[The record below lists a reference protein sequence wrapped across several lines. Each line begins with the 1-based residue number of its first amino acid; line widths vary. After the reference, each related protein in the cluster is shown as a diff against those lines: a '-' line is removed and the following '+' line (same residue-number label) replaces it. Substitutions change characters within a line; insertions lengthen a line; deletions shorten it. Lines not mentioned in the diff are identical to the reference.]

1 MADSKPKA
9 TEQDMSEIKTPSIL
23 PMSQSFGNSLRHVN
37 RLIHRDLGARIAPLG
52 ITLGQWYALR
62 TLWYS
67 DGLTQVELAQKSG
80 IAGPAMVIA
89 VRALLAI
96 GLVTRR
102 RHSSDKRKYIISL
115 TEKGR
120 RMEEPALQAAINANC
135 DALDGVSSAD
145 IEVAMRVLAK
155 AYDNLTAVG
164 IPVAAEDGVDAM
176 IE

>member
-1 MADSKPKA
+1 MTDIQASTA
-9 TEQDMSEIKTPSIL
+9 SIL
-23 PMSQSFGNSLRHVN
+23 PMAQSFGNSLRHVN
-37 RLIHRDLGARIAPLG
+37 RLIQRDLGSRIAPLG

-62 TLWYS
+62 TLWHS

-89 VRALLAI
+89 VRSLLAM
-96 GLVTRR
+96 GLVSRR
-102 RHSSDKRKYIISL
+102 RHATDKRKYIISL

-120 RMEEPALQAAINANC
+120 SIEEPALQAAIDANA
-135 DALDGVSSAD
+135 DALQGISKTD
-145 IEVAMRVLAK
+145 IEVAMRVLAG

-164 IPVAAEDGVDAM
+164 IPVAIEDGVDAL

>member
-1 MADSKPKA
+1 MAH
-9 TEQDMSEIKTPSIL
+9 
-23 PMSQSFGNSLRHVN
+23 SFGNSLRHVN
-37 RLIHRDLGARIAPLG
+37 RLIQRDLGTRIAPLG

-62 TLWYS
+62 TLWHY

-89 VRALLAI
+89 IRALLAM

-102 RHSSDKRKYIISL
+102 RHASDKRKYIISL

-120 RMEEPALQAAINANC
+120 RLEEPALKAAIEANS
-135 DALDGVSSAD
+135 DALQGITPSD
-145 IEVAMRVLAK
+145 IEIAMQVLAK

-164 IPVAAEDGVDAM
+164 IPVALEDGIDAL

>member
-1 MADSKPKA
+1 
-9 TEQDMSEIKTPSIL
+9 
-23 PMSQSFGNSLRHVN
+23 MSQSFGNSLRHVN
-37 RLIHRDLGARIAPLG
+37 RLIQRDLGARIAPLG

-62 TLWYS
+62 TLWHN
-67 DGLTQVELAQKSG
+67 DGLTQAELAHKSG

-89 VRALLAI
+89 VRALLTM

-102 RHSSDKRKYIISL
+102 RPTSDKRKYIISL

-120 RMEEPALQAAINANC
+120 RMEQPALQAAIDANG
-135 DALDGVSSAD
+135 DALHGVTGAE

-155 AYDNLTAVG
+155 AWDNLTAVG
-164 IPVAAEDGVDAM
+164 IPVADADGVDAM